1 VGRSFVVGEAGPEIF
16 TPNMNGQITPNS
28 ALGGNV
34 NITFE
39 VGAIDSQD
47 LQARL
52 ADNRDVI
59 VSIVNEAVNQQG
71 RRSII

>member
-1 VGRSFVVGEAGPEIF
+1 MGRSFVVGEEGPEIF
-16 TPNMNGQITPNS
+16 TPNMNGRITPNS
-28 ALGGNV
+28 SLGGNV